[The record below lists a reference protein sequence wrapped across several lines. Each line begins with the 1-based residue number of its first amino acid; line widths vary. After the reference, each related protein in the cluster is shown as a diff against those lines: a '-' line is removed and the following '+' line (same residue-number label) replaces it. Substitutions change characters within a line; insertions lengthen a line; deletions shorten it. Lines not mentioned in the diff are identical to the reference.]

1 MSLGRKNVSMSD
13 EDLFQFVTPPST
25 GYPSELPP
33 NTEVIFVNTLN
44 PSMNREVTKIYPIQN
59 VEGVSLRSKNAWY
72 YGFAI
77 VIRVQVQYIL
87 DTVGNPLANDAYI
100 LRKHSDN
107 TCLLTY
113 PSTDYVFANNREE
126 IASAQD
132 DCLTDALDDELWTIH
147 QNKTPDVSNPVPK
160 TKNLLLVFP
169 ENVVIEWEDVV
180 NRSLVNDENEFPGL
194 SLTVSETHP
203 NASGRSVG
211 HFVYWKIG
219 RSDIRMAKKG
229 PVQQMRKNR
238 LGFQFGFAGNEPSE
252 GGGAATD
259 MAMS

>member
-59 VEGVSLRSKNAWY
+59 VEGVSLKSKNAWY

-132 DCLTDALDDELWTIH
+132 DF
-147 QNKTPDVSNPVPK
+147 PK